1 MTLSTLSEIDENI
14 HQFYAKVI
22 NKDSR
27 NYGRA
32 TQLSLRH
39 SIERYLNMSL
49 KKKWHFAQQRNP
61 KFVNSN
67 QLFDAKIMVTNWTIL
82 TSWPTLSIQTISR
95 GLTISFQLTYFNQ
108 LEHLNKLDHYLQCDY
123 FLQLDLFNQLDHFY
137 GLDHFNQMDPFF
149 CFFFTSCTILC
160 RQTILTG

>member
-49 KKKWHFAQQRNP
+49 K
-61 KFVNSN
+61 NSG
-67 QLFDAKIMVTNWTIL
+67 IL
-82 TSWPTLSIQTISR
+82 LSKETPNL
-95 GLTISFQLTYFNQ
+95 LTQ
-108 LEHLNKLDHYLQCDY
+108 
-123 FLQLDLFNQLDHFY
+123 
-137 GLDHFNQMDPFF
+137 
-149 CFFFTSCTILC
+149 TSCLMPK
-160 RQTILTG
+160 